1 MVRIKDTA
9 QRRDDLQDRDKARNV
24 PRQDDGATSTNDLNP
39 GDDSTA
45 TQRPPPMATRV
56 VEFEESSFDYARALS
71 VDQRDSDISWI
82 THFDANIT
90 SVAWSRVIPNSQRRV
105 PVDFVNGLEAG
116 STTGSNGFLSNG
128 MPVAALAHPLLHNY

>member
-1 MVRIKDTA
+1 
-9 QRRDDLQDRDKARNV
+9 
-24 PRQDDGATSTNDLNP
+24 
-39 GDDSTA
+39 
-45 TQRPPPMATRV
+45 MATRV

-90 SVAWSRVIPNSQRRV
+90 SVAWSRVIP
-105 PVDFVNGLEAG
+105 VDFVNGLEAG